1 MGGIYKMIDFA
12 REKSFWDNVRTSETF
27 SQHRK
32 EIIDIYNEAFKVSPR
47 PHSAKEILE
56 NDDKGL
62 WRLQFDHL
70 QSSALLSLIYPDN
83 KEYYDN
89 LVDSIWAYLNE
100 YTWAPLGHYTEYF
113 YGRTPKD
120 FDYGLLDIFA
130 CSIAFSLAE
139 IKYLFKDRFPKLLT
153 DRITYELR
161 RRTIEPY
168 LTREFFWEKHD
179 NNWTAVC
186 AGAVGSLLM
195 YEDTELFFQNQ
206 ERLHSA
212 MESYLNSYKDDG
224 MCVEGVGYWGFGF
237 GFFTAYALLEKE
249 LTNGKIDW
257 FARPKVKEIAKF
269 LQKTFLSKD
278 VLVTFGDCSVT
289 QNYAIGLPSMLRYI
303 YGDEIE
309 RLPKELAVI
318 AKENTHFPFLLRAV
332 LYYNEDNYT
341 DTMSN
346 NVTYTYE
353 NSSYFFKRT
362 KSFGF
367 GAKGGNNGESHNHI
381 DVGTFII
388 ARGDKQIICDIG
400 AGPYEDG
407 YHGDKRYTF
416 FHPSA
421 WSHNLPIFDGIPQDG
436 CRRNDVNIYYD
447 ETNSRAYMDIKNGYG
462 VDYLQKAERSFV
474 FCDDKIVLNDKFELT
489 KETEITERFVSLI
502 EPKFVDGELIIDDVY
517 LSPKC
522 KTLPTVTVKGVKA
535 HVGNRPHD
543 VYLIDY
549 ILPKGR
555 NEFEIEFKVK

>member
-1 MGGIYKMIDFA
+1 MLDFA
-12 REKSFWDNVRTSETF
+12 RDKSFWENVRTSDKF

-83 KEYYDN
+83 EEYYNN
-89 LVDSIWAYLNE
+89 LVDIIWAYLNE

-130 CSIAFSLAE
+130 CSIGFSLAE

-168 LTREFFWEKHD
+168 LSRKFFWEKHD

-186 AGAVGSLLM
+186 AGGVGAVLM
-195 YEDTELFFQNQ
+195 YEDPELFRQNQ

-237 GFFTAYALLEKE
+237 GFFTAFALLEKE
-249 LTNGKIDW
+249 FTNGEVDW
-257 FARPKVKEIAKF
+257 FKRPKVKEIAKF

-318 AKENTHFPFLLRAV
+318 AKDNTHFPFLLRAI

-346 NVTYTYE
+346 DVTYTTE
-353 NSSYFFKRT
+353 SSSYFFKRT

-388 ARGDKQIICDIG
+388 ARGNKQIICDIG
-400 AGPYEDG
+400 AGPYEEG

-421 WSHNLPIFDGIPQDG
+421 WSHNLPIFDGVPQDG
-436 CRRNDVNIYYD
+436 CRRDDVNICYD
-447 ETNSRAYMDIKNGYG
+447 EENSCAYMDIKNGYG

-474 FCDDKIVLNDKFELT
+474 FYDDKIVLNDKFELT
-489 KETEITERFVSLI
+489 KEVEITERLVSLI
-502 EPKFVDGELIIDDVY
+502 EPKFVDGELMIDDVC
-517 LSPKC
+517 LSSRC
-522 KTLPTVTVKGVKA
+522 KTVPTVTVKGVKA
-535 HVGNRPHD
+535 HMGNRLHD

-555 NEFEIEFKVK
+555 NDFEIEFKVK